1 MAKLK
6 QRFALDR
13 VVLVGDRG
21 MLTSARIREDVRPAG
36 FDWISCLRSGAIQEL
51 AAFLRRQAAQGAELN
66 PLLTLQTLLGHADL
80 ATTAIYLRVVATD
93 LSVIEASV
101 DELYEALL

>member
-1 MAKLK
+1 MTPRRVGLMFADASKRVGVATHFHALRHTFASVML
-6 QRFALDR
+6 RFL
-13 VVLVGDRG
+13 
-21 MLTSARIREDVRPAG
+21 
-36 FDWISCLRSGAIQEL
+36 Q
-51 AAFLRRQAAQGAELN
+51 RQADQGAELN